1 MAKQSGASH
10 RVAWKEG
17 CRATVEVFHVT
28 ICMGELSS
36 RAGERLVLTSQSV
49 PNDTLRLSIAAPAY
63 NEEAGI
69 RHVVGSWIGF
79 LRKSS
84 DIRDFEIV
92 VCNDG
97 SDDNTGGILRE
108 LANANPELRLVEF
121 AQNQGAAVA
130 LTAAIKATLLDWVML
145 IDSDGQFPI
154 ENLSM
159 LLSGLHRAKTLAAIG
174 IRKKKD
180 STFSR
185 FGTWSSGIACNLVYG
200 TRLKDFNSACKLVS
214 GPLIRALNL
223 EAKGMN
229 YSTEITGKLLEAG
242 IDIMEVEIVHRP
254 RTSGTSSM
262 RLVKDSIHRLLF
274 VCYLGFRLLLIRL
287 GVLRQPM
294 K

>member
-1 MAKQSGASH
+1 M
-10 RVAWKEG
+10 
-17 CRATVEVFHVT
+17 
-28 ICMGELSS
+28 
-36 RAGERLVLTSQSV
+36 LTSQSA
-49 PNDTLRLSIAAPAY
+49 PNDTLRLSVAAPAY

-69 RHVVGSWIGF
+69 RCVVTSWIGF

-97 SDDNTGGILRE
+97 SDDNTGEILRE
-108 LANANPELRLVEF
+108 LANANPELRLVDF
-121 AQNQGAAVA
+121 TQNQGAAVA
-130 LTAAIKATLLDWVML
+130 LTAAIKETLLDWVML

-154 ENLSM
+154 ENLSL
-159 LLSGLHRAKTLAAIG
+159 LLSGLRRVETSAAIG

-180 STFSR
+180 STFRR

-200 TRLKDFNSACKLVS
+200 TRLKDFNSACKIVS
-214 GPLIRALNL
+214 GPLIRSLSL

-229 YSTEITGKLLEAG
+229 SSTEITGKLLEAG
-242 IDIMEVEIVHRP
+242 IEIVEVEIVHRP

-287 GVLRQPM
+287 GVLRRPL